1 MVKMISIDPEH
12 DRAQRNLTAPVRL
25 VLYGDYTCPETA
37 RIRDILHHVGE
48 RLGNEVAYT
57 YRQYPSPSR
66 APQAEQA
73 ARAALA
79 ADSQDKFWEMQ
90 EALFEMAPNFD
101 DDRLKENAK
110 DIGLDV
116 DQFAKDMAAEDVTEH
131 VKNDRA
137 QGEND
142 GVFITPSLFI
152 NGQLYEDVWAERA
165 ILDAIEEPLARR
177 IRSASEAFFNW
188 AASAGLV
195 LIAAT
200 IAALLTVN
208 LGADVWYTELV
219 SQPLAISFGPDS
231 FSMPLVTWANDA
243 LMAVFFLLVGIEI
256 KREIIAGE
264 LSSISSAA
272 LPIIGAVGGMLI
284 PAAVY
289 LAFNINDGELHGW
302 GVPMATDIA
311 FTLGLLAILGN
322 RVPSSLKI
330 FLSALAV
337 ADDMGAVLVI
347 AIFYGHGFHLDAFII
362 ALGVL
367 ALMGV
372 LNWSRIM
379 ARTPYVVLGAVLW
392 WFVHE
397 SGLHATLAGVL
408 TAMLIPSRR
417 IENVEGVAAQTSA
430 ILRAETETRDT
441 NDPIRPKAFERLKTA
456 VEGLREPGFHLE
468 RALNR
473 WTNFIILPL
482 FAFLNTG
489 VLLKAE
495 GLQLLSAPSLGV
507 VAGLFIGKPL
517 GILLLC
523 WAGVRFGLAK
533 KASEISWVQ
542 LLGAAWLCGVGFT
555 MAIFIATAAFN
566 GATLESVKL
575 SILSASALSALCG
588 LSLLYFSG
596 RPRRGTPN

>member
-1 MVKMISIDPEH
+1 MVAIRPEEDMAH
-12 DRAQRNLTAPVRL
+12 RKLAAPIRL

-37 RIRDILHHVGE
+37 RIRDILARVRD
-48 RLGNEVAYT
+48 RLNEEVAYS
-57 YRQYPSPSR
+57 YRQYPSPRR
-66 APQAEQA
+66 APDAENA

-79 ADSQDKFWEMQ
+79 AEKQGKFWEMHD
-90 EALFEMAPNFD
+90 ALFEVSPAFD
-101 DDRLKENAK
+101 ESILESAAD
-110 DIGLDV
+110 DIGLDIN
-116 DQFAKDMAAEDVTEH
+116 QF
-131 VKNDRA
+131 KNDA
-137 QGEND
+137 QSETVTKHLEEDRKAGKGD

-152 NGQLYEDVWAERA
+152 NGRLYEDVWAERA

-200 IAALLTVN
+200 IAALLAVN
-208 LGADVWYTELV
+208 LGAQSWYQSLV
-219 SQPLAISFGPDS
+219 STPLAISFGDDS

-243 LMAVFFLLVGIEI
+243 LMAIFFLLVGIEI
-256 KREIIAGE
+256 KREVIAGE
-264 LSSISSAA
+264 LSSLSSAA
-272 LPIIGAVGGMLI
+272 LPLVGAVGGMLV
-284 PAAVY
+284 PAAIYVG
-289 LAFNINDGELHGW
+289 LNSSGGDIHGW

-311 FTLGLLAILGN
+311 FTLGLIAILGN
-322 RVPSSLKI
+322 RVPSSLKV

-347 AIFYGHGFHLDAFII
+347 AIFYGHGFDFEPFVI

-367 ALMGV
+367 GIMGF

-379 ARTPYVVLGAVLW
+379 ARTPYVVLGVLLW
-392 WFVHE
+392 WFVHD

-408 TAMLIPSRR
+408 TAIMIPSRR

-430 ILRAETETRDT
+430 ILRAETDARQDD
-441 NDPIRPKAFERLKTA
+441 DPIRPQAFRLLKTA

-473 WTNFIILPL
+473 WTNFLILPL

-489 VLLKAE
+489 VVLQAQ
-495 GLQLLSAPSLGV
+495 GLDLLSPQSLGV
-507 VAGLFIGKPL
+507 TIGLVIGKPVGIFALCWIVVKL
-517 GILLLC
+517 GIARLS
-523 WAGVRFGLAK
+523 
-533 KASEISWVQ
+533 SEISWLQ

-555 MAIFIATAAFN
+555 MAIFIATAAFDDVV
-566 GATLESVKL
+566 LQSVKL
-575 SILSASALSALCG
+575 SILAASALSAAFG
-588 LSLLYFSG
+588 LTLLYVAG
-596 RPRRGTPN
+596 RPRPGTQN